1 MKILKNIANNH
12 FSIQCISES
21 KLGWYCIRSHIRPKF
36 LNKSFNRYQP
46 CVATPA
52 SDAQMIVSNCGQ
64 FGHMFTFCS
73 HWQISMAKVD
83 KVPYSNGHTLK
94 DKIRLLRTPL
104 AYQNQIMGHRQS
116 NEIADGYGE
125 GDPLVYI
132 QQQLQKAS
140 ELTDW
145 GLEAGA
151 RWALG

>member
-52 SDAQMIVSNCGQ
+52 SDAQEIIPNCGQ
-64 FGHMFTFCS
+64 LGHMFTFCS

-83 KVPYSNGHTLK
+83 KSKMKCNKP
-94 DKIRLLRTPL
+94 RRTPDGPKKFVVK
-104 AYQNQIMGHRQS
+104 ACEGSKKKIIRYGDISMRIKKS
-116 NEIADGYGE
+116 NPECRKSVATI
-125 GDPLVYI
+125 
-132 QQQLQKAS
+132 
-140 ELTDW
+140 
-145 GLEAGA
+145 
-151 RWALG
+151 